1 MVERSWAW
9 WSWSPRGGG
18 GGGGSHITSR
28 VGMKAALADLV
39 QQHKMGLQQQLKE
52 QQSSRY

>member
-1 MVERSWAW
+1 LGLVVVVTTGR
-9 WSWSPRGGG
+9 RGGG
-18 GGGGSHITSR
+18 GDGSHIKSR